1 MHQGAAGAPGK
12 RPQRKHLLRLLEL
25 SLVRAQGTCVSELQ
39 KGTAAQ
45 VRRRLPLP
53 RLRRLAGHQ
62 NGQVQLLPRLLEL
75 AGLRLQA
82 KPAAAA
88 KRARDG
94 VGQCEIR
101 TAQDGAD
108 SVTQSVARKPPAVE
122 IVAAFPPFESCRCIL
137 CRCRLLDE
145 IKKILCFEGEKEDRI
160 KQWKSAIRDRTIYEP
175 DPRIRFFPNRLSDH
189 THPALS
195 DYDYSP
201 HLTAYVGVIILR
213 APTP

>member
-1 MHQGAAGAPGK
+1 MHQRVAGAPGK

-25 SLVRAQGTCVSELQ
+25 SLVRAHGTCVSELR
-39 KGTAAQ
+39 KGTAGQ

-53 RLRRLAGHQ
+53 RLRRVHQGLSRLRRPAGHQ

-108 SVTQSVARKPPAVE
+108 SV
-122 IVAAFPPFESCRCIL
+122 I
-137 CRCRLLDE
+137 
-145 IKKILCFEGEKEDRI
+145 CFRSRGHPYFR
-160 KQWKSAIRDRTIYEP
+160 P
-175 DPRIRFFPNRLSDH
+175 RLSLC
-189 THPALS
+189 ALEKVAS
-195 DYDYSP
+195 LYS
-201 HLTAYVGVIILR
+201 
-213 APTP
+213 